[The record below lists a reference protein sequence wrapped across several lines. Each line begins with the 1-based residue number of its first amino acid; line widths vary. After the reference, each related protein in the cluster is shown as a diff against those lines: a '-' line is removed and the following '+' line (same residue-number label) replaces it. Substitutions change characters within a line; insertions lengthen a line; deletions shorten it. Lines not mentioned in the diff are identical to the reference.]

1 MSSRAIDISAN
12 VAPMGQWWMR
22 WVPAFT
28 AYRFALMSILDM
40 QDPPVAARVRELLD
54 TLDSSELKVLLSGG
68 NVAPTSK
75 GRYMI
80 YLLQRD

>member
-1 MSSRAIDISAN
+1 
-12 VAPMGQWWMR
+12 
-22 WVPAFT
+22 
-28 AYRFALMSILDM
+28 M

-54 TLDSSELKVLLSGG
+54 TLDSSELKVLLAGG
-68 NVAPTSK
+68 DVVPTSK